1 MQARP
6 LTLAPPLALLL
17 MAFLSGCKRSPE
29 PPRRGVQVT
38 CTCTYLTDF
47 DDTARIDVDVCIP
60 ENLDIKR
67 EAAHCALQSAHNH
80 IDECSCQTPTGPCD
94 PSAPQACVNR

>member
-1 MQARP
+1 MA
-6 LTLAPPLALLL
+6 LAALAAL
-17 MAFLSGCKRSPE
+17 AACKRSE
-29 PPRRGVQVT
+29 PPRRGQQVT

-60 ENLDIKR
+60 DGLDHLR

-80 IDECSCQTPTGPCD
+80 IDQCTCQPPTGPCD
-94 PSAPQACVNR
+94 PSAPRACVNR